1 MKRQL
6 NCMLLIASLLVG
18 VLTLSSCLGPRQP
31 KTMGFFDFLQGPQDI
46 GLQYELESL
55 LPDSISHQVTGP
67 IGGTRADNP
76 GQLDGLIRVIFP
88 DLASL
93 IRCGN
98 FMERTRFRGAE
109 DGTWTHAYWLDVH
122 LDRNTDTSMGSW
134 ASPPFP
140 LASRPFRGM
149 IGYHMASSA
158 LWGRFAL
165 LTTNQNRFIIWS
177 SRFASQRKAEFL
189 SYAQAITNYLYSLDT
204 GWMEA
209 PAPKAVDYGLP
220 DSLDFYADPPD
231 YVIEGYENYQNF
243 LHSHDT
249 IWTDFASGVTSFVP
263 SDSLWEAMKI
273 NAPREAYP
281 NKEWPMLQ
289 HEYRKFFERG
299 GDVRVMNTLTREGF
313 DTLQESE
320 YFFAVSVAGKVRFGR
335 ELLRAEV
342 KQIEEETG
350 KKVPRANHAFLFP
363 GEPVLTA
370 GAFFIEATDNGHRLS
385 HINAQSGHYF
395 YSNVSPTIREDIAE
409 RSDHY
414 LLTLGHFFAVLD
426 SLGIPH
432 DNVVISKL

>member
-1 MKRQL
+1 MKRVIVHV
-6 NCMLLIASLLVG
+6 IALVA
-18 VLTLSSCLGPRQP
+18 LC
-31 KTMGFFDFLQGPQDI
+31 I
-46 GLQYELESL
+46 GLASAGPNDPIVGEEFEEWTKGPSGNAVDLANGL
-55 LPDSISHQVTGP
+55 LPDTAGYLTLAQPSNLLTHSSLCPVTVCTPLMICPGVESLYDALILFKSNRWETENAFYWLEAP
-67 IGGTRADNP
+67 NP
-76 GQLDGLIRVIFP
+76 PPRPCRSAYVWFD
-88 DLASL
+88 
-93 IRCGN
+93 
-98 FMERTRFRGAE
+98 
-109 DGTWTHAYWLDVH
+109 DGTGSLCNQLMLVTVNEVRVKIWAG
-122 LDRNTDTSMGSW
+122 NTIT
-134 ASPPFP
+134 PFVE
-140 LASRPFRGM
+140 ARRRDNN
-149 IGYHMASSA
+149 
-158 LWGRFAL
+158 WE
-165 LTTNQNRFIIWS
+165 
-177 SRFASQRKAEFL
+177 SQADL
-189 SYAQAITNYLYSLDT
+189 INGYAQAVSDYLYSLDT

-209 PAPKAVDYGLP
+209 PAPKAIDYGLP

-249 IWTDFASGVTSFVP
+249 IWTDFANGVTSFVL

-313 DTLQESE
+313 DTLQAGE

-350 KKVPRANHAFLFP
+350 KKVPRVNHAFLFP

-370 GAFFIEATDNGHRLS
+370 GAFFIEIDDEGRQLTK
-385 HINAQSGHYF
+385 INAQSGHYF
-395 YSNVSPTIREDIAE
+395 YSNVSPTIREDIVE

-414 LLTLGHFFAVLD
+414 LLTLGHFFAALD
-426 SLGIPH
+426 SLSIPH
-432 DNVVISKL
+432 DNVLISKL